1 MTIYVQQVLKTGKN
15 NLLATGFTGITANE
29 FGYMAFGKST
39 ITPTES
45 GTTALGQ
52 ECSSSDGS
60 YTRVSLVNTAD
71 TDNRRVTSEAILPT
85 TNVTNST
92 TITEV
97 GICDTSTLSSGIFF
111 CVCQIPPI
119 TKNSDKSV
127 TITITTTFDS
137 S

>member
-1 MTIYVQQVLKTGKN
+1 MTTYVQQVLKTGKN
-15 NLLATGFTGITANE
+15 NLLATGFTGITGNE

-39 ITPTES
+39 NTPTEA

-60 YTRVSLVNTAD
+60 YARVPLTNTAD
-71 TDNRRVTSEAILPT
+71 TDNRRITSAGTLSTSNIT
-85 TNVTNST
+85 KST

-97 GICDTSTLSSGIFF
+97 GICDTSTLSSGVFY
-111 CVCQIPPI
+111 CVCQVPPI
-119 TKNSDKSV
+119 TKDSTKSV
-127 TITITTTFDS
+127 TITITSTFDS